1 MYFRRYIDMEN
12 ANNIVDFAPFLT
24 VLIQIFA
31 AVLLAVGSWAV
42 KKFAD
47 RLGLDQDDRMR
58 VYLQDAL
65 ANAVKYGKQQAT
77 TKIAQSGVSKVEIDN
92 QIAAD
97 AARYVIESTPDA
109 VKKLK
114 LTEDNI
120 KKLVLARLEQ

>member
-1 MYFRRYIDMEN
+1 MEN